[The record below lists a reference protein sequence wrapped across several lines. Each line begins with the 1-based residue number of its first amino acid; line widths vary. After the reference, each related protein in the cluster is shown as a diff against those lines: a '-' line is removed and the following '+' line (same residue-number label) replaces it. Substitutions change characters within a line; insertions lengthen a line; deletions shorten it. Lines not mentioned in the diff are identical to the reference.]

1 MFKVIVPETN
11 ASRHLFFTNKRIQR
25 EGMVTRR
32 RGAVLLPQEG
42 ESQKQD
48 PLPRSARSHP
58 KK

>member
-11 ASRHLFFTNKRIQR
+11 ASRHLFFTNKRIRR
-25 EGMVTRR
+25 EGMVTRI
-32 RGAVLLPQEG
+32 GAVLLPQEG
-42 ESQKQD
+42 ESQRQD